1 MTLLLLL
8 ACASGSDDSAAAADP
23 LGGTAA
29 LAPVSAGACPAN
41 LAEGGRVTLTS
52 DGLARTVRV
61 ILPTGGAPAGAPAVF
76 AWHPLGVSATQLI
89 QYLGLRDWAEA
100 HQAVVVLPEARAE
113 NPFEWDFWNAGTH
126 DLVLYDDLRTC
137 LVQELGVDPTRIS
150 ATGMSAGGLMTTY
163 LGIQRGNTLA
173 TILPMSGGT
182 EPVVAYTPPTG
193 PFPAMLMYGGPTD
206 TWGAAGVEIDFQTA
220 TLAFAGALDADD
232 HFVTVC
238 DHGRG
243 HTIPPEGP
251 EALTTWLLAHR
262 YGEPSPFADGA
273 LDGLP
278 GYCAAYAPPAPTE

>member
-8 ACASGSDDSAAAADP
+8 ACASGSGDSAAPSDP
-23 LGGTAA
+23 LGGTAP
-29 LAPVSAGACPAN
+29 LAPVSGGTCPAN
-41 LAEGGRVTLTS
+41 LAEGGRITLTS
-52 DGLARTVRV
+52 DGLERTVRL

-100 HQAVVVLPEARAE
+100 NQAVVVLPEARAE

-137 LVQELGVDPTRIS
+137 LVQELGVDAARIS

-182 EPVVAYTPPTG
+182 DPVVTYAPPAAR
-193 PFPAMLMYGGPTD
+193 FPAMLMYGGPTD
-206 TWGAAGVEIDFQTA
+206 TWGGGGVEIDFQVA
-220 TLAFAGALDADD
+220 TLAFARALDADD

-238 DHGRG
+238 DHDGG
-243 HTIPPEGP
+243 HTIPAEGP
-251 EALTTWLLAHR
+251 DALTTWLLAHR
-262 YGEPSPFADGA
+262 YGEPSPFASGA

-278 GYCAAYAPPAPTE
+278 GYCAVYTPGTATE